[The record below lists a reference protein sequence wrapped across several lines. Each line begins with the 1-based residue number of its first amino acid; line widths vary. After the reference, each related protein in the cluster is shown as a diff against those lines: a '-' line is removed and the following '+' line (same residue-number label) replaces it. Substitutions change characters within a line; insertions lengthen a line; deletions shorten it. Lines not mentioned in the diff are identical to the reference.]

1 MIQDTGDLMKHFV
14 TILLFGSI
22 WGFIEATVGGAM
34 HVIHIPFT
42 GTIMASIGFAVLY
55 AALKNGLKP
64 SHLFAVSLVAASF
77 KMLDIWL
84 FSLPLF
90 HMQVINPATAIA
102 MQGLAAA
109 LILRKSTGLAPLA
122 SRMLFTASLSMVTF
136 NVISLG
142 IYGWPTHHTNDPMGA
157 ALIQL
162 PIMTIVATML
172 SKGYDLIYGRI
183 NLSFNMRWQAA
194 TTALLIALTFLARA
208 YI

>member
-1 MIQDTGDLMKHFV
+1 MKHFV